1 MKGGGNIKRIL
12 SYIWQYIKRLDI
24 FLIILVTAACGF
36 GITILYSLSINSQT
50 QTITNATVNA
60 STCKTQII
68 AALLGICASAVIALL
83 DYRKFSKLWFIYL
96 PLTVGFTLL
105 TFTSL
110 GTSGLDGAD
119 DVAWIDL
126 GFMTVQPAEFLKIA
140 FILSM
145 SYHCYKTKDF
155 FNNPLNILGL
165 IAHAAIP
172 TGIVML
178 QGDDGTAAVFIM
190 IFLVIVFVAGL
201 SWKYILG
208 AAVAAPIAIYFVWNY
223 YLQSVHKNR
232 ILSIINP
239 DKYGTEDILYQTN
252 LAKIALGSGQI
263 DGKGLFGGDY
273 SYVPVCH
280 NDFIFSYI
288 GQTLGFIGC
297 IAVVILLGLI
307 MLRIIY
313 NGLRAADDLGK
324 YICLGVFAYLFTHT
338 LLNIGMVIGLTPV
351 IGIPLPF
358 FSAGGSAMLT
368 ATVSIGLVLSVYFHQ
383 EKFNTLFKK

>member
-1 MKGGGNIKRIL
+1 M
-12 SYIWQYIKRLDI
+12 
-24 FLIILVTAACGF
+24 ACGF
-36 GITILYSLSINSQT
+36 GITIIYSLAVNSQT
-50 QTITNATVNA
+50 QNITNATVDA
-60 STCKTQII
+60 STCKTQLI
-68 AALLGICASAVIALL
+68 AALLGFGASLVVAML

-96 PLTVGFTLL
+96 PATIGLTML

-110 GTSGLDGAD
+110 GVTGLDGAD

-126 GFMTVQPAEFLKIA
+126 GFITLQPSEFMKIA

-145 SYHCYKTKDF
+145 SYHCYKTKEF

-165 IAHAAIP
+165 IVHAAIP

-190 IFLVIVFVAGL
+190 IFIVIIFVAGL
-201 SWKYILG
+201 SWKYIAG

-223 YLQSVHKNR
+223 YLQPVHKNR

-239 DKYGTEDILYQTN
+239 EKYGTEDLLYQTN

-263 DGKGLFGGDY
+263 EGKGLFGGDY

-324 YICLGVFAYLFTHT
+324 YICMGVFAYLFTHVF
-338 LLNIGMVIGLTPV
+338 LNIGMVIGITPV
-351 IGIPLPF
+351 IGIPLPYI
-358 FSAGGSAMLT
+358 SAGGSAMLT
-368 ATVSIGLVLSVYFHQ
+368 ATVSMGFVLSVYFHR